1 MSKMKLINLFLVLI
15 AVSCSSVRDNGAVPE
30 NMEKSTAYFDYFNYT
45 GNDDYYNQQAPL
57 ADNEIF
63 NPILPGW
70 YSDPSICTNGE
81 DYFLVTSTFVFFPG
95 VPIFHSKDL
104 VNWKQIGHVL
114 DRESQ
119 LENFI
124 GQGTSRGIFAPT
136 IEYNP
141 YNETYYMITTN
152 VGAGNFFVKTKD
164 PFGSWSDPIYLPEV
178 GGIDPSFF
186 FDDNGKAYILNNDEP
201 FGGSTYEGHRAIR
214 IREFDVEND
223 KVIGEE
229 KMIISGGVNIDE
241 KPIWIEA
248 PHLYKIDGRYLLM
261 AAEGGTG
268 PGHSEVIFSTDSP
281 MGEYIPWSTNPILT
295 QRHLDNDR
303 PYPITCV
310 GHADLIQAKN
320 GDWFAVYLACRPI
333 DGVIEN
339 LGRETF
345 MIPVKWSE
353 DGFPYMTQ
361 GDELVPMRVANRDF
375 KKNEDYIGGN
385 FSKNDT
391 FDAEELNYDWM
402 TLRRDAKNLYSLT
415 DNSGFLSLK
424 CGEEKST
431 GMDVPAIVLRRLQ
444 HHQFESETKMF
455 FEPSNENEAAGMIL
469 YKDEEHQYFMAVRK
483 VDDKKEIR
491 LEKISGEDKSET
503 LSSKVLKNVDAPIY
517 MKITSDGYKFNFY
530 YATEINKWNIL
541 LEDVDANFL
550 STHVAGGF
558 TGTLVGMYVEK

>member
-558 TGTLVGMYVEK
+558 TGTLVGMYAEK

>member
-550 STHVAGGF
+550 STHIAGGF
-558 TGTLVGMYVEK
+558 TGTLVGMYAEK

>member
-530 YATEINKWNIL
+530 YATEINKWSIL

-550 STHVAGGF
+550 STHIAGGF
-558 TGTLVGMYVEK
+558 TGTLVGMYAEK